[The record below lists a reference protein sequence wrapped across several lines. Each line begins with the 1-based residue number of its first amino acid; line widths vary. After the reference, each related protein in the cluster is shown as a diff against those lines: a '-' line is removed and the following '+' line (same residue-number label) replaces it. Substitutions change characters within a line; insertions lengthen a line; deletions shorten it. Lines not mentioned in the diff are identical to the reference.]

1 MEINE
6 NFEIQYCKK
15 CLIPNSRPGVTI
27 DDFGISN
34 VWKDSVKSNETNWK
48 LRQEKFIDVVEYAKS
63 KSSGYDCL
71 VPVSGGK
78 DSTWQIV
85 KCLEH
90 GLNVLAVTWKTP
102 SRSKIG
108 QENLSNLI
116 SLGVDHIDYQ
126 INPKVEKKFIYKSF
140 KKYGTTALPMHM
152 ALFSIPLKIAVKFN
166 IPIVVWGENSALEY
180 GSEDESFKGSAMDL
194 DWIRKFGVTHGT
206 TAKDWIS
213 KDLTEKELTPYFSP
227 TQDEINS
234 RNIRAIFLGHYFQ
247 WDPEISLEVASKHGF
262 KVRKDG
268 PKTGLYNYADID
280 DDFISIHHF
289 MKWYKFGFT
298 RLFDNLAI
306 EIKKGRITIEQA
318 KEIILKNGIQEPKDD
333 IMKLC
338 KYLDISIEH
347 FYSIAEKFR
356 NKKIWKFTNG
366 KWHINN
372 FPISN
377 WKW

>member
-48 LRQEKFIDVVEYAKS
+48 LRQEKFTDIVKYAKS

-126 INPKVEKKFIYKSF
+126 INPKVEKNLFIKVLKSME
-140 KKYGTTALPMHM
+140 PQ
-152 ALFSIPLKIAVKFN
+152 LFQCTWLYLVYPLKLQLN
-166 IPIVVWGENSALEY
+166 L
-180 GSEDESFKGSAMDL
+180 
-194 DWIRKFGVTHGT
+194 
-206 TAKDWIS
+206 
-213 KDLTEKELTPYFSP
+213 
-227 TQDEINS
+227 
-234 RNIRAIFLGHYFQ
+234 IFQL
-247 WDPEISLEVASKHGF
+247 
-262 KVRKDG
+262 
-268 PKTGLYNYADID
+268 
-280 DDFISIHHF
+280 
-289 MKWYKFGFT
+289 
-298 RLFDNLAI
+298 
-306 EIKKGRITIEQA
+306 
-318 KEIILKNGIQEPKDD
+318 
-333 IMKLC
+333 
-338 KYLDISIEH
+338 
-347 FYSIAEKFR
+347 
-356 NKKIWKFTNG
+356 
-366 KWHINN
+366 
-372 FPISN
+372 
-377 WKW
+377 